1 MAARAIWRGT
11 VSFGMVSIPV
21 KLFTATEG
29 QDISFRQLHVTDN
42 SPIKQVRR
50 CAADGQDLAA
60 DEIVKGYEYSK
71 DRYVIVSDADL
82 EQLPLPSKQTIEL
95 TAFVR
100 GEEIDPLFFEKGYY
114 VEPEEVGRK
123 PFALLAR
130 ALAERNLLAVG
141 KLAIRTKERLC
152 ALRPKDGGLVLET
165 LYYGDEVRTPE
176 ASAPTVA
183 VSDAEMKIAN
193 ALIDLLEE
201 KFEPSKYK
209 DEYRETMM
217 ALITAKLEG
226 QQYVAAPAPAA
237 APPSVD
243 LMAALRASVEAAK
256 QRKGE
261 GTKPAAKTRKVPV
274 AVAVAAQPEAEP
286 VPAPAA
292 KTRKLSAAAVAE
304 PEPELV
310 PVAATTRRRK
320 AATPA

>member
-21 KLFTATEG
+21 KLFTATDG
-29 QDISFRQLHVTDN
+29 QDISFKQLHVTDN
-42 SPIKQVRR
+42 SPIKLVRR

-60 DEIVKGYEYSK
+60 DEMVKGYEYSK
-71 DRYVIVSDADL
+71 DRYVIVNDADMD
-82 EQLPLPSKQTIEL
+82 QLPLPSKQTIEL

-100 GEEIDPLFFEKGYY
+100 GEEIDPLFFEKGYFI
-114 VEPEEVGRK
+114 EPEEVGRK

-165 LYYGDEVRTPE
+165 LYYADEVRTPE
-176 ASAPTVA
+176 TPAPEVA
-183 VSDAEMKIAN
+183 VSAAEMKIAN

-201 KFEPSKYK
+201 PFDPSKYR
-209 DEYRETMM
+209 DEYRSAMM
-217 ALITAKLEG
+217 AVITAKLEG
-226 QQYVAAPAPAA
+226 QEYVAAPAPAA

-256 QRKGE
+256 ARKGE
-261 GTKPAAKTRKVPV
+261 TAPKVRKPAAKARKPEVV
-274 AVAVAAQPEAEP
+274 AVP
-286 VPAPAA
+286 
-292 KTRKLSAAAVAE
+292 E
-304 PEPELV
+304 PEPQPA
-310 PVAATTRRRK
+310 PVAPTRRRK
-320 AATPA
+320 AAVSA